1 MDRLMVDGSAT
12 GFSRPLRR
20 LLKRLL
26 RARRDERGSTAV
38 EFALIAS
45 VLIFIIAGIVEFSLV
60 MVVNNSLEAATSISS
75 RVGKTGFADTG
86 QSREETILAEIEN
99 RAGGLIDIDD
109 VDIDSLAYESFDE
122 IGKPEPWNDANSDG
136 VPDDGEYTD
145 INGNGQWDQDMGI
158 AGFGGSDEV
167 VVYTI
172 TYDWEIVT
180 PLLSEVIGGSDGAVT
195 LSARW
200 VVKNEPF

>member
-1 MDRLMVDGSAT
+1 MHFLDVDGLK
-12 GFSRPLRR
+12 GRFGRRVRR
-20 LLKRLL
+20 LLR
-26 RARRDERGSTAV
+26 RARLVPRDQRGSTAV
-38 EFALIAS
+38 EFALIGG
-45 VLIFIIAGIVEFSLV
+45 VLIFLVAGIVEFSLV
-60 MVVNNSLEAATSISS
+60 MVVTNSLEAATSISS

-86 QSREETILAEIEN
+86 LSREETILAEIER

-109 VDIDSLAYESFDE
+109 VEITSQAYESFDE

-145 INGNGQWDQDMGI
+145 INGNGQWDEDMGI
-158 AGFGGSDEV
+158 EGFGGSDEV

-172 TYDWEIVT
+172 NYDWQIIT
-180 PLLSEVIGGSDGAVT
+180 PLMREVIGGADGAVS
-195 LSARW
+195 LSAQW

>member
-1 MDRLMVDGSAT
+1 MSCLVGDGLK
-12 GFSRPLRR
+12 GRFNRRMRR
-20 LLKRLL
+20 LLR
-26 RARRDERGSTAV
+26 RARLVRCDQRGATAV
-38 EFALIAS
+38 EFAVIGS
-45 VLIFIIAGIVEFSLV
+45 VLIFLIAGIVEFSLV
-60 MVVNNSLEAATSISS
+60 MVVTNSLEASTSISS

-86 QSREETILAEIEN
+86 LSREETILAEIEK

-109 VDIDSLAYESFDE
+109 VEITSQSYESFDE

-145 INGNGQWDQDMGI
+145 INGNGQWDQDMGV

-167 VVYTI
+167 VVYNI
-172 TYDWEIVT
+172 KYDWEIIT
-180 PLLSEVIGGSDGAVT
+180 PLMREVIGGSDGAVS
-195 LSARW
+195 LSAQW

>member
-1 MDRLMVDGSAT
+1 MPRLDVDGLK
-12 GFSRPLRR
+12 GRFGRRVRR
-20 LLKRLL
+20 LLR
-26 RARRDERGSTAV
+26 RARLVPRDQRGTTAV
-38 EFALIAS
+38 EFALIGG
-45 VLIFIIAGIVEFSLV
+45 VLIFLIAGIVEFSLV
-60 MVVNNSLEAATSISS
+60 MVVTNSLEAATSISS

-86 QSREETILAEIEN
+86 LSREETILAEIEK

-109 VDIDSLAYESFDE
+109 VEITSQAYASFDQ

-145 INGNGQWDQDMGI
+145 INGNGQWDEDMGI
-158 AGFGGSDEV
+158 EGFGGSDEV

-172 TYDWEIVT
+172 KYDWRIIT
-180 PLLSEVIGGSDGAVT
+180 PLMSQVIGGADGAVT
-195 LSARW
+195 LSAQW